1 MQQPIRTLSSTML
14 ASVFALLCILPG
26 LMLFKFDGD
35 TRSLTE
41 NRELAGLPAWPEN
54 LEEAAGWAG
63 QFDAFVAD
71 HFAKRENLVAA
82 YNYLHVVAGV
92 SPIDRALVGR
102 EGWLF
107 LEQTRLKDAN
117 RGALPLGQ
125 EQLDTLLASFELRQ
139 EYLDS
144 KQVMFVVMPV
154 PDKNSMFPE
163 YLPASVRFVG
173 PSRLEQFREAMLN
186 ADFNS
191 VDVVPRLQ
199 SAKLA
204 GEEIYFQTDSHWN
217 SRGAWFAYLALME
230 GLRDAGYPGGTVLD
244 ESDVEFIR
252 LDPYQA
258 TDIVRNL
265 LGLSGWVREDH
276 GIRARVNDAG
286 EIRAFRSAD
295 GQEYDYLY
303 GPPPGQEQK
312 HFKRSEPRDGS
323 RVLIY
328 RDSYANAM
336 LPFLVH
342 SFDEVIYARAPK
354 NMSFDPADIERHE
367 PDLVIYEFVERALF
381 YPPDDHLLNAAMESG
396 KAVEQGNRSSE
407 H

>member
-1 MQQPIRTLSSTML
+1 MQTGIRTIASSLL
-14 ASVFALLCILPG
+14 ASIFAALCLLPG
-26 LMLFKFDGD
+26 LMLLKFDGE

-41 NRELAGLPAWPEN
+41 NRELAGFPEWPASLN
-54 LEEAAGWAG
+54 EAAAWSGK
-63 QFDAFVAD
+63 FDAFVAD
-71 HFAKRENLVAA
+71 HFGKREKLVAA
-82 YNYLHVVAGV
+82 YNYLHVIAGV

-117 RGALPLGQ
+117 RGALPLSR
-125 EQLDTLLASFELRQ
+125 EKLDTLLGSFELRQ

-144 KQVMFVVMPV
+144 KNIGFIVMPV

-163 YLPASVRFVG
+163 YLPAKVDFVG
-173 PSRLEQFREAMLN
+173 PSRLEQFRDGMAQAN
-186 ADFNS
+186 FNS
-191 VDVVPRLQ
+191 VDVTPRLQ
-199 SAKLA
+199 SAKAA

-217 SRGAWFAYLALME
+217 SRGAWFAYLALMD
-230 GLRDAGYPGGTVLD
+230 GLREAGYAGGTVLA

-252 LDPYQA
+252 LDPYQP
-258 TDIVRNL
+258 TDIVKNL

-276 GIRARVNDAG
+276 GIRARVHESG
-286 EIRAFRSAD
+286 EIRAFRAAD
-295 GQEYDYLY
+295 GKEYDYLY

-312 HFKRSEPRDGS
+312 HFKRSTPRDGS

-342 SFDEVIYARAPK
+342 SFDELIYARAPK
-354 NMSFDPADIERHE
+354 NMSFDPADIERHQ

-381 YPPDDHLLNAAMESG
+381 YAPDDHLLKAAIENE
-396 KAVEQGNRSSE
+396 KAAGQRDRSSGN
-407 H
+407 